1 MFFMIQESRFKNKVA
16 LVTGGSSGI
25 GQTTAQA
32 FAREGAA
39 VVVVGRRV
47 EPLLQTVKLIQD
59 AGGVGSYITANISNA
74 TEVERMI
81 KTCEER
87 HGGLHVAF
95 NNVGIIGKPKPT
107 AEIEEDE
114 WAEILAT
121 NLTGIWLCMKY
132 EIRYMQT
139 HGGGAIINTASNIGA
154 HQRRSGLSGYVAT
167 KAAVSALTRNAARE
181 YIADGIRINAVSPG
195 ASDTSMSRRPGE
207 SNEDRDA
214 RIKTAVPL
222 GRVGRTEEVAAA
234 VLWLASAESSFT
246 VGHDLVVDGGATA

>member
-1 MFFMIQESRFKNKVA
+1 MFFMNRESRFKNKVV

-39 VVVVGRRV
+39 VVVVGRRE

-59 AGGVGSYITANISNA
+59 AGGVASYITANISNA
-74 TEVERMI
+74 AEVERMI

-121 NLTGIWLCMKY
+121 NLTGIWLCMKSDTCKHMAAVRSSTRLQIL
-132 EIRYMQT
+132 ERISVVRASVDMLLPRPPSAHSLATQP
-139 HGGGAIINTASNIGA
+139 GNTLLTESESMWSAPEPPTRPCRVALASLMRTETRES
-154 HQRRSGLSGYVAT
+154 RRSFH
-167 KAAVSALTRNAARE
+167 SA
-181 YIADGIRINAVSPG
+181 G
-195 ASDTSMSRRPGE
+195 
-207 SNEDRDA
+207 
-214 RIKTAVPL
+214 
-222 GRVGRTEEVAAA
+222 
-234 VLWLASAESSFT
+234 
-246 VGHDLVVDGGATA
+246 

>member
-1 MFFMIQESRFKNKVA
+1 MSFMNRESRFKNKVV

-25 GQTTAQA
+25 GQATAQA

-39 VVVVGRRV
+39 VVVVGRRE

-59 AGGVGSYITANISNA
+59 AGGVASYITANVSNA

-114 WAEILAT
+114 WSEILAS

-132 EIRYMQT
+132 EIKYMRT

-154 HQRRSGLSGYVAT
+154 HQPRSG
-167 KAAVSALTRNAARE
+167 R
-181 YIADGIRINAVSPG
+181 
-195 ASDTSMSRRPGE
+195 
-207 SNEDRDA
+207 
-214 RIKTAVPL
+214 
-222 GRVGRTEEVAAA
+222 
-234 VLWLASAESSFT
+234 
-246 VGHDLVVDGGATA
+246 